1 MEQQGLS
8 LGDMQARMMMKI
20 EELTLYLIDLKSENE
35 ALKADIE
42 WLKAEH

>member
-1 MEQQGLS
+1 
-8 LGDMQARMMMKI
+8 MQARMMMKI